1 MVTLRRI
8 LHRIALIQVSLLL
21 FLAYILVVTPLG
33 FLTQLN
39 LKKKSDSTWE
49 DFTEKYK
56 TLEHLR

>member
-39 LKKKSDSTWE
+39 RKKKSASTWE